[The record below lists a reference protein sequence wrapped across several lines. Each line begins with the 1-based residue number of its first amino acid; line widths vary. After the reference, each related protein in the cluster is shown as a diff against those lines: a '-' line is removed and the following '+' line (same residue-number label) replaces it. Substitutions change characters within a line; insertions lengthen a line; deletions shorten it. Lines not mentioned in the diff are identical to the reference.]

1 MDTFGGIDISKY
13 GFSSIY
19 SGKGELKIGPIH
31 SQAWLV
37 LKGIHKHVH
46 AGEGLW
52 EWEHESLIIVKHR
65 TDELTSKYKK
75 RRVSGTWVRKF
86 CEHHKKEALEINKQW
101 KENQAAGLAAKIA
114 EKEKLEIH
122 AKKIA
127 DAGLSDV
134 LKETHKNKITG
145 YRTGAKIC
153 PVCNGDGGVKR
164 CYKCDGTG
172 WI

>member
-19 SGKGELKIGPIH
+19 SGGGELKIGPIH

-37 LKGIHKHVH
+37 LKSIYKHH
-46 AGEGLW
+46 
-52 EWEHESLIIVKHR
+52 EHDGFIIVKHR
-65 TDELTSKYKK
+65 TEELTFKYKK
-75 RRVSGTWVRKF
+75 LRVSGTWVRKF